1 MSGIHPGRCHLLPLK
16 HSSRQAPPTIA
27 ADGSLHF
34 SAKCGVKLRLLLQ
47 ACDETGAALTSGG
60 DKFEAAATC
69 LADGAVS
76 LGAAFVEDNA
86 DGTYDIS
93 VCLSRTGLHSLT
105 CQFGGCSVSGFPVN
119 INVSGSSMAD
129 AADFS
134 HCCAVA
140 ADINVGAP
148 HSPASVTRHAPARV
162 VCENQH
168 LTAVSQLVRLAAG
181 GILKVRLLLQTP
193 DLAPISLSDPADGGK
208 MHTLLSPRLRITS
221 EDGKTEPELQGTWLL
236 GVAGSF
242 STCSFQLLKA
252 GKYSACARLFVSSN
266 QHLT

>member
-1 MSGIHPGRCHLLPLK
+1 LFFCFVLYFIGAPLRLTFDFDFQVVSGVHPGRCHLLPLK

-47 ACDETGAALTSGG
+47 ACDEAGAALTSGG

-76 LGAAFVEDNA
+76 LGAAVVEDNA

-119 INVSGSSMAD
+119 ISVSGSSMAD
-129 AADFS
+129 ASDFS

-140 ADINVGAP
+140 ADINVGTPSRQLPPYNPTA
-148 HSPASVTRHAPARV
+148 AVTLHAPNPSLRASSP
-162 VCENQH
+162 
-168 LTAVSQLVRLAAG
+168 SQ
-181 GILKVRLLLQTP
+181 P
-193 DLAPISLSDPADGGK
+193 
-208 MHTLLSPRLRITS
+208 
-221 EDGKTEPELQGTWLL
+221 
-236 GVAGSF
+236 F
-242 STCSFQLLKA
+242 CS
-252 GKYSACARLFVSSN
+252 LFVS
-266 QHLT
+266 LLGGR